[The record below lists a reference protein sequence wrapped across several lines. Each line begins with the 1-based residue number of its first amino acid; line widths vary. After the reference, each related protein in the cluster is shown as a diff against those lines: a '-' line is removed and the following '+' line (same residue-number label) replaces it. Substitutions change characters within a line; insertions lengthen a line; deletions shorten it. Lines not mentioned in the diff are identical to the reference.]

1 MEGLYNG
8 REKVINSFKGNIF
21 PVEVVG
27 DKGRVKVSSTPSKI
41 AIRKPT

>member
-21 PVEVVG
+21 PVEVVS
-27 DKGRVKVSSTPSKI
+27 DKVV
-41 AIRKPT
+41 